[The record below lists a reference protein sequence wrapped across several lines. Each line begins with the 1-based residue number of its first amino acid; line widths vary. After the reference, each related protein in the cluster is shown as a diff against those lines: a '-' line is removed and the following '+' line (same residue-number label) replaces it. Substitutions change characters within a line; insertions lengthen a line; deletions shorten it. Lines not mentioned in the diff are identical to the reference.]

1 MAIRMT
7 GLNSG
12 LDTESIITQ
21 LVSAKKTSVNSLKK
35 AQTKLSWKVDAWK
48 SINSKIYSFYTG
60 AVDKMRWDNA
70 YDKKKSTVSTNRL
83 ISVVAASDAANGV
96 QTVAV
101 ESMAKAAYLTGGI
114 IKTADDGKVSGSTKL
129 VDLGIGSGETIDFTT
144 KGNKTSITIDENMT
158 VDQFVSKIKG
168 AGVNAS
174 FDEGQQRLFV
184 SAKTTGKGND
194 FSFSGNEDA
203 LKALGLYVD
212 PADDNSAVKIDGANA
227 VMYLNNAKFES
238 ATNTFQINGS
248 TYTLEGVSEKNTDG
262 SLKES
267 TITTTDDYDGIYDT
281 IKNFIKEYNK
291 LITEMDKMYNAASSK
306 GYEPLLSEEKEA
318 LSETE
323 VADWEK
329 KIKDSLLRKDSSLG
343 SVISAMTTTLSAG
356 VSINGKQMFLSNF
369 GINTLGYF
377 NAEENE
383 RHVYHIDGDKDD
395 ANTSGKE
402 DALKSMIA
410 SDPATVKK
418 FFTELSN
425 NLYKT
430 MTTSMSRIEGYKS
443 MYKVYNDKQLD
454 NELAGYKTKISDAE
468 EALNDYEDKWYK
480 KFSAMETAL
489 SKLSSKQ
496 SALAGLLGGSQ

>member
-48 SINSKIYSFYTG
+48 SINSKIYSFYTS

-70 YDKKKSTVSTNRL
+70 YDKKKSTVSTNGL

-101 ESMAKAAYLTGGI
+101 ESMAKAAYLTGGK

-129 VDLGIGSGETIDFTT
+129 VDLGISSGETIDFTT

-184 SAKTTGKGND
+184 SAKTTGKEND
-194 FSFSGNEDA
+194 FSFDGNEDV
-203 LKALGLYVD
+203 LKALGLAED
-212 PADDNSAVKIDGANA
+212 SSSEFGAVKIDGANA
-227 VMYLNNAKFES
+227 VMYLNNAKFEAS
-238 ATNTFQINGS
+238 TNTFQINGS

-281 IKNFIKEYNK
+281 IKNFLKEYNQ
-291 LITEMDKMYNAASSK
+291 LITEMDKLYNAASSK

-343 SVISAMTTTLSAG
+343 SVITAMTTTLSAG
-356 VSINGKQMFLSNF
+356 VSINGKQMFLANF

-383 RHVYHIDGDKDD
+383 RHVYHINGDKDD

-430 MTTSMSRIEGYKS
+430 MTTSMSRIEGFKS

-454 NELAGYKTKISDAE
+454 TELAGYKTKISDAE